1 MVQQC
6 CLTALV
12 TVIVCLDAAA
22 ANAPASPG
30 SALERDAQAEFAKVA
45 AAVRERFEREAA
57 GDLIGARVAAQ
68 NADAH
73 RFRYLDIK
81 REISRLASSVASPSV
96 EALRNPFSPDASFRA
111 PSASSPTRVAP
122 AIAGR
127 QEAGMGVEYRA
138 WDMYRPH
145 ESRDLANTD
154 GSEPHR
160 ASRATPAAPRV
171 AGARDMYANGVAKRA
186 SGDPGELGTEATVS
200 PAEPPRTPL
209 VVYRERPVGRDDR
222 E

>member
-12 TVIVCLDAAA
+12 TVTVCVDAAA
-22 ANAPASPG
+22 ANAPTPPG
-30 SALERDAQAEFAKVA
+30 SALESQAQSEFAKVG

-81 REISRLASSVASPSV
+81 REVSRLPSSVASPSV

-122 AIAGR
+122 AL
-127 QEAGMGVEYRA
+127 AGMQDVGTGVEYRV

-145 ESRDLANTD
+145 ESRDLAGTD

-160 ASRATPAAPRV
+160 ASRATPTAARV
-171 AGARDMYANGVAKRA
+171 GGARDMYANGLAKPA
-186 SGDPGELGTEATVS
+186 SGDPGEVGTEATVS
-200 PAEPPRTPL
+200 PAEPPRTPFF
-209 VVYRERPVGRDDR
+209 VYRERPVGRDVR